1 MFPPHFIG
9 LIFFILYGLM
19 GLMSN
24 RMKQRLKIA
33 LQSSV
38 KRGLMQGT
46 DKVILLDQGMMTRAK
61 HFLICGQVGSG
72 KTAFEKSCD
81 GVSDFACN
89 IRRYFRGH

>member
-46 DKVILLDQGMMTRAK
+46 DKVILLD
-61 HFLICGQVGSG
+61 
-72 KTAFEKSCD
+72 
-81 GVSDFACN
+81 
-89 IRRYFRGH
+89 